1 MGKKKR
7 GAAPSKL
14 NVSKQKKKAEITLS
28 QSGDF
33 LNTVFESINDPFN
46 IIDRDYRIMKA
57 NESYARMRGKTVE
70 QLIGKR
76 CYEILQNRNDVCE
89 DCSVKETFESSRP
102 NAKEKLVSFS
112 GGSHVWIEIFTHPV
126 FDENGNVTSV
136 IEYTRDVTKRK
147 RAEAERDI
155 LVDKLQ
161 YLSRT
166 DDLTGLLNRRALI
179 EKLEDEV
186 RRTQRYKTH
195 LSILICDIDYFKEI
209 NDSYGHDTG
218 DRVLQI
224 VSNLFKES
232 LRSIDIIGRYG
243 GDEFLVI
250 LPETS
255 MDAAKEIAERIRST
269 IDNFRWEREG
279 KEAIRTTLSLGVAE
293 FDIDKETIDDLIKR
307 ADNALYMA
315 KGGGRNRVYII
326 GN

>member
-1 MGKKKR
+1 MTKRKR

-14 NVSKQKKKAEITLS
+14 KVSKQKKKAEIALG

-46 IIDRDYRIMKA
+46 IIGRDYRIMKA

-70 QLIGKR
+70 ELIGKR
-76 CYEILQNRNDVCE
+76 CYEILQKREDVCE
-89 DCSVKETFESSRP
+89 DCSVKETFESAKP
-102 NAKEKLVSFS
+102 NTKEKLVSFPS
-112 GGSHVWIEIFTHPV
+112 RPHVWIEIFTHPV
-126 FDENGNVTSV
+126 FDENGNVASV

-166 DDLTGLLNRRALI
+166 DELTGLLNRRALI

-224 VSNLFKES
+224 VSNLLKES
-232 LRSIDIIGRYG
+232 LRSIDVIGRYG

-255 MDAAKEIAERIRST
+255 MNGAKEIAERIRST
-269 IDNFRWEREG
+269 IDDFRWEREG